1 MEEENEQNASIS
13 NNAAKPKSK
22 LEELNNNAAK
32 LESKLEELNKILPD
46 FKWAIGVY
54 KQEFLSKEQ
63 KGMVDIL
70 DFITPR
76 TIGYPVEARK
86 EQFLKVLDCCIN
98 YFEEVDIG
106 ISLDVGKLDVEKVIT
121 VIFWMQD
128 FIDCIGETDREG
140 KLIEWNAACIYIKD
154 FLDNIAYVEGIFNRI
169 VHSSEYRYLFSDGN
183 EITISREKYHDLHEK
198 LENQV
203 AESIEEFANKA
214 KESYEENWKKATKY
228 TELWLFAILL
238 IKASLFLFL
247 INQVIFA
254 ILTFVLSLAIFTSK
268 MLYVK
273 EKMILETIWRNI
285 PMYICLILLFS
296 LTFRALVKLYDI
308 QNLEKPKQATETNV
322 KGSKN
327 TSKNIQT
334 LKDVNSNSLYD
345 YENFFTIF
353 LHSFIYILPFLIASI
368 IHVGIYSRKAKF
380 EKQVYITFTHVA
392 KMLRMFMVY
401 EEKSYLSEG
410 AKENL
415 FKVAFEVL
423 SKNPYDA
430 IAPSSRKIKDLKEM
444 LDISKTL
451 NFNLSKNI
459 AS

>member
-13 NNAAKPKSK
+13 NNTAEPK
-22 LEELNNNAAK
+22 
-32 LESKLEELNKILPD
+32 SKLEELNKILPD
-46 FKWAIGVY
+46 FKLAVGFY
-54 KQEFLSKEQ
+54 EKEFLSKEQ
-63 KGMVDIL
+63 KEIIDTL
-70 DFITPR
+70 DRVSHKTR
-76 TIGYPVEARK
+76 GYPDKARK

-98 YFEEVDIG
+98 LKEVDIG
-106 ISLDVGKLDVEKVIT
+106 ISLDVGGVIV
-121 VIFWMQD
+121 VIFWMQA
-128 FIDCIGETDREG
+128 FIDCIKRVVHTEG
-140 KLIEWNAACIYIKD
+140 SGWNSACIYIKG
-154 FLDNIAYVEGIFNRI
+154 FLDSIAYVQGIFNRI
-169 VHSSEYRYLFSDGN
+169 VHSSEYGYLFSNGN
-183 EITISREKYHDLHEK
+183 EVTISSQKYHDLHEK

-254 ILTFVLSLAIFTSK
+254 ILTFLLSLAIFTSK

-273 EKMILETIWRNI
+273 EKTRLKTIWRNI
-285 PMYICLILLFS
+285 PMHICLILLFS
-296 LTFRALVKLYDI
+296 LTVRTLGKLYDI
-308 QNLEKPKQATETNV
+308 QNLDKPKQATETNV

-444 LDISKTL
+444 LDITKTL
-451 NFNLSKNI
+451 NFNLTKNI

>member
-63 KGMVDIL
+63 KGMVDTL
-70 DFITPR
+70 DRVSYKTR
-76 TIGYPVEARK
+76 GYPVKARK
-86 EQFLKVLDCCIN
+86 EQFSKVLDCCIN
-98 YFEEVDIG
+98 LEGVDIG
-106 ISLDVGKLDVEKVIT
+106 ISLDVVEVIG

-154 FLDNIAYVEGIFNRI
+154 FLDNIAYVEGIFNSVVR
-169 VHSSEYRYLFSDGN
+169 SSEYGYLFSNGK
-183 EITISREKYHDLHEK
+183 EITISSQKYHDLHEK

-214 KESYEENWKKATKY
+214 KESYEENWKKTTKY

-238 IKASLFLFL
+238 ITASLFLFL
-247 INQVIFA
+247 INQVLFA
-254 ILTFVLSLAIFTSK
+254 ILTFLLSLAIFTSK

-273 EKMILETIWRNI
+273 EKTIPETIWRNI

-308 QNLEKPKQATETNV
+308 QNLDKPKQATETNV

-451 NFNLSKNI
+451 NFNLSKNL